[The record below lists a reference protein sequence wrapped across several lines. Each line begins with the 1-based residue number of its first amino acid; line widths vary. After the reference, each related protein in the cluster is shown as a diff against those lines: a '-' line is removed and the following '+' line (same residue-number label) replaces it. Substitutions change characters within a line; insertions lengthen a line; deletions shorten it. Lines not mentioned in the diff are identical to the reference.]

1 MVKIRGKERTEVRRL
16 LNDYRLISA
25 KSISEKV
32 EEATG
37 EIFKNNLRNK
47 MADSHYIQCPNCSAF
62 DVPYDYNLKAS
73 EVVCPTCGF
82 VIKNPVD
89 QWNKRTG
96 L

>member
-1 MVKIRGKERTEVRRL
+1 MVKIRGKERTETKRIL
-16 LNDYRLISA
+16 KDYRLISA

-62 DVPYDYNLKAS
+62 DIPNDYNLKAS
-73 EVVCPTCGF
+73 EVVCPTCSG
-82 VIKNPVD
+82 VSQGISTEPI
-89 QWNKRTG
+89 
-96 L
+96 